1 VNDDCVHPSR
11 ELIVAETNLDGEIVR
26 TEERCDDCGYVVK
39 WRKGGEVARSANI
52 HIQERNNNS
61 AHGVREVTTAM
72 AQAKITMEELRAK
85 SAKAEKSATTFE
97 KSPTV
102 DVKMGMEI
110 VFRVKKVVSGK
121 FKDTKNRPIDLV
133 IASDV
138 RVVENGGLV
147 SRPLAGYTQEGLQGP
162 RIATTIVAGA
172 DVRIPN
178 FVVTRFSEQGI
189 VFHPG
194 YVYGSK
200 YVDDKKTPAGTM
212 KRASAYSLGTE
223 YPDA

>member
-1 VNDDCVHPSR
+1 MRFQNASFRRLV
-11 ELIVAETNLDGEIVR
+11 E
-26 TEERCDDCGYVVK
+26 
-39 WRKGGEVARSANI
+39 
-52 HIQERNNNS
+52 
-61 AHGVREVTTAM
+61 TTA
-72 AQAKITMEELRAK
+72 RRWSG
-85 SAKAEKSATTFE
+85 SAKTKTKSFWPAKMSVSVMPTLTGATGPF
-97 KSPTV
+97 
-102 DVKMGMEI
+102 G
-110 VFRVKKVVSGK
+110 
-121 FKDTKNRPIDLV
+121 
-133 IASDV
+133 
-138 RVVENGGLV
+138 V